1 MEYVILFSIILAIS
15 LISSTFSYFARRF
28 SHALVFMP
36 PFILLAFA
44 AYTFLL
50 ARRTSDLSGLAYVIF
65 AIVFALSGIINL
77 AVATFLY
84 TKRDR

>member
-1 MEYVILFSIILAIS
+1 MEYIILIGITLAIS

-44 AYTFLL
+44 GYTFLL
-50 ARRTSDLSGLAYVIF
+50 AQRTSDLSGLAYVIF
-65 AIVFALSGIINL
+65 AIVFTLSGIINL
-77 AVATFLY
+77 GVATVLY
-84 TKRDR
+84 IKRDR